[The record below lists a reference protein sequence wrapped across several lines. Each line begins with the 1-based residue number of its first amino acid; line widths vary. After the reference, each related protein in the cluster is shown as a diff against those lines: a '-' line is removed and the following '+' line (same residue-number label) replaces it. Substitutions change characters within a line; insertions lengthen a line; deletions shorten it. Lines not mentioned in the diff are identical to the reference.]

1 MRWQKRAGG
10 RCSNTSRCR
19 ALPNTSRS
27 AWENEPRR
35 RASRWLLR
43 ARPGRTKI
51 YCLGRSR
58 GTIDGVDN
66 PAAAAGTGLAR
77 SLLSEDAVVG
87 EFAFDGFA
95 DETLVFFVGNG
106 HRRCIRFRLDANAA
120 RANVRRVLS
129 SHGGD
134 TSGKFEFSL
143 VVHRLP

>member
-1 MRWQKRAGG
+1 MSNAGERLVGFFERDQDAQK
-10 RCSNTSRCR
+10 SI
-19 ALPNTSRS
+19 
-27 AWENEPRR
+27 
-35 RASRWLLR
+35 ASDVV
-43 ARPGRTKI
+43 A
-51 YCLGRSR
+51 

-87 EFAFDGFA
+87 EFALDGFA